1 MVQES
6 ELVRLRRARYIPDI
20 PDTLYMVDEKPRVMG
35 AAGVDILA
43 AALPGN
49 KMNKNLLFHNSLRVF
64 PFNNEIIISS
74 RLSNNGSYVET
85 RTKTAAI
92 TK

>member
-1 MVQES
+1 MVQEA

-49 KMNKNLLFHNSLRVF
+49 K
-64 PFNNEIIISS
+64 NEI
-74 RLSNNGSYVET
+74 N
-85 RTKTAAI
+85 
-92 TK
+92 